1 MFAGTMAGNFGN
13 YVYHLISGRW
23 LGPVGYG
30 ELESLISL
38 FYWLG
43 IIPGVLSLVIVK
55 FTAQYKGEGKQ
66 NKLNSLYSY
75 LIKKSAIGAVIM
87 MGIMILLTPFILSF
101 IHLTNPWSYY
111 LVVAVSGMGLIGVV
125 NGSFLQGLAAFKQMT
140 VMRLIEAG
148 LRPAFLI
155 IFLFWGWG
163 VFGAV
168 FTVFV
173 SSIIGIISGFWLVN
187 KIISIKNDGKE
198 LIHRKELFFFA
209 IPVLVYS
216 LSFTS
221 LYTTDVVLVRHFL
234 SAHDAGLYAALATLG
249 KIITFTTTPIIS
261 VMFPLI
267 TQRKAQEER
276 YHKLF
281 ILSLMMVTGLAAAI
295 LFVYYFFPSLVMFL
309 LYGKEYLAVSSY
321 LFPMGVFL
329 ALYSLANVFAN
340 FYLCVNKTKIMIIS
354 LLACAGQAI
363 LLLFFHNNLT
373 QIINVNIIVVSC
385 LLAAFLVYFLYDQR
399 K

>member
-209 IPVLVYS
+209 IPVLVY
-216 LSFTS
+216 
-221 LYTTDVVLVRHFL
+221 R
-234 SAHDAGLYAALATLG
+234 
-249 KIITFTTTPIIS
+249 
-261 VMFPLI
+261 
-267 TQRKAQEER
+267 E
-276 YHKLF
+276 
-281 ILSLMMVTGLAAAI
+281 
-295 LFVYYFFPSLVMFL
+295 
-309 LYGKEYLAVSSY
+309 
-321 LFPMGVFL
+321 
-329 ALYSLANVFAN
+329 
-340 FYLCVNKTKIMIIS
+340 
-354 LLACAGQAI
+354 
-363 LLLFFHNNLT
+363 
-373 QIINVNIIVVSC
+373 
-385 LLAAFLVYFLYDQR
+385 
-399 K
+399 